1 VATALT
7 AELKSTDWL
16 VGEPISINSVTSE
29 EISNI
34 NPHSSEIP
42 TEGLWTINY
51 HCIVTHVTL
60 DEMDASEACDV
71 VYLLRSRTAPRH
83 EVCT

>member
-51 HCIVTHVTL
+51 KCIATHATL
-60 DEMDASEACDV
+60 DEMDASEPI
-71 VYLLRSRTAPRH
+71 T
-83 EVCT
+83 